1 MQTTNTN
8 TETSAVKA
16 TRYIVTKHFIGGL
29 LNGITIKDESPVS
42 FYVGFKSSGVFGSPF
57 EVLKTEKKS

>member
-1 MQTTNTN
+1 MKSNTTNA
-8 TETSAVKA
+8 EASAASV

-29 LNGITIKDESPVS
+29 LEGITIQDESPVP

-57 EVLKTEKKS
+57 EVLKIEKK